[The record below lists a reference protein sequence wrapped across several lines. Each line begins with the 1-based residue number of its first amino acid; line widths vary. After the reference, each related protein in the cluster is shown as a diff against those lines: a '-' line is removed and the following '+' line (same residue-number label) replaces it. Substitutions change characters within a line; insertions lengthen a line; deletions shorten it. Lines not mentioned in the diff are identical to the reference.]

1 VPLSKLNWWQTSL
14 HSQEQEAIEKE
25 ALIQLEI
32 RRQKYTSD
40 EAIKRSRLAV
50 QRRVAA
56 KAERLAQKA
65 KESEDA
71 EAEKKE
77 KMQQVSRLC
86 VQIFF
91 NVARPLERKYRSLVS
106 T

>member
-1 VPLSKLNWWQTSL
+1 MDFPIQYYLQ
-14 HSQEQEAIEKE
+14 QEQEAIEKE

-56 KAERLAQKA
+56 KADLSNDVREVVTRALA
-65 KESEDA
+65 E
-71 EAEKKE
+71 
-77 KMQQVSRLC
+77 
-86 VQIFF
+86 
-91 NVARPLERKYRSLVS
+91 
-106 T
+106 

>member
-1 VPLSKLNWWQTSL
+1 M
-14 HSQEQEAIEKE
+14 
-25 ALIQLEI
+25 IQLEI

-56 KAERLAQKA
+56 KAERVAQKA

-71 EAEKKE
+71 DAEKKE
-77 KMQQVSRLC
+77 KMQQVSSFVSC
-86 VQIFF
+86 F
-91 NVARPLERKYRSLVS
+91 ECGSSLL
-106 T
+106 

>member
-1 VPLSKLNWWQTSL
+1 MDFPIQYYLQ
-14 HSQEQEAIEKE
+14 QEQEAIEKE

-71 EAEKKE
+71 EAGKKE
-77 KMQQVSRLC
+77 KMQQVNFILVDAMCSIIYFILSTS
-86 VQIFF
+86 
-91 NVARPLERKYRSLVS
+91 SLLSKVY
-106 T
+106 

>member
-1 VPLSKLNWWQTSL
+1 MDFPIQYYLQ
-14 HSQEQEAIEKE
+14 QEQEAIEKE

-71 EAEKKE
+71 EAGKKE
-77 KMQQVSRLC
+77 KMQQVNF
-86 VQIFF
+86 I
-91 NVARPLERKYRSLVS
+91 LVDAMCQ
-106 T
+106 